1 MKRLHED
8 FLDDV
13 EQQEL
18 TAPKEV
24 IKKNIQDYEW
34 RIPIV
39 CRDTLDVK
47 VQRLADVTTGLK
59 DYAIEMGSD
68 FVEFQFAFN
77 ADFKTVTQA
86 VTFVKTLTTLLSR
99 AFGDFNLIFYRQNSD
114 YSNIVFKTE
123 VLDDIFNQNR
133 TSYGYYDN
141 EYKKLMSLLMG
152 LLNYKKDVQVVEYVQ
167 EMFELSKNLIYTY
180 QPSTLT
186 QFSIDVR
193 REIRDLPVHF
203 DVMPETAR
211 LIALNC
217 LEAYT
222 DYREHRSSGQAM
234 SFKYTDET
242 LYNALSGKPAKQT
255 MVSFSVRK
263 GYLWY
268 TAYLG
273 VCAWGPEYYLNFL
286 EFNCPDVKSYI
297 KALEGMYQT
306 KLSKQL
312 KQLIKNEYEA
322 ARIGIND
329 DCEL

>member
-8 FLDDV
+8 FLDNV
-13 EQQEL
+13 EQQDLSE
-18 TAPKEV
+18 PKEV
-24 IKKNIQDYEW
+24 IKKNIQDFEW

-39 CRDTLDVK
+39 CRDTLDAK
-47 VQRLADVTTGLK
+47 VQRLADVTTGLT
-59 DYAIEMGSD
+59 DYAIEIGSD

-86 VTFVKTLTTLLSR
+86 VTFVKTLATLLSR

-114 YSNIVFKTE
+114 YSNIIFKTE

-193 REIRDLPVHF
+193 KEIRDLPVHF

-242 LYNALSGKPAKQT
+242 LYNALSGKPAK
-255 MVSFSVRK
+255 
-263 GYLWY
+263 
-268 TAYLG
+268 
-273 VCAWGPEYYLNFL
+273 
-286 EFNCPDVKSYI
+286 
-297 KALEGMYQT
+297 
-306 KLSKQL
+306 
-312 KQLIKNEYEA
+312 
-322 ARIGIND
+322 
-329 DCEL
+329 